1 MSQTVTSNEFGF
13 LRKLTRLVTLFDKSS
28 RLANRTRSIAA
39 RPITVAEILI
49 DKATGQDLMQISPL
63 GALQIEIEE
72 INLASRD
79 LASFKENLAEKLF
92 GKDGK
97 VPKKEV
103 EMLWERSEERKMI
116 TEIYSQI
123 SLSAEVGRPITFR
136 DSFIRIYEIKQDAER
151 TILNKIA
158 KALIFG

>member
-28 RLANRTRSIAA
+28 RLANKTRPIAA

-72 INLASRD
+72 INLASREP
-79 LASFKENLAEKLF
+79 ASFKENLAEKLF
-92 GKDGK
+92 GKEGK

-103 EMLWERSEERKMI
+103 AILWERSEERKII

-136 DSFIRIYEIKQDAER
+136 DSFIRVYEIKQDAER
-151 TILNKIA
+151 AILNKIA